1 MPVVAPLIVGVL
13 MISRCHYYYQA
24 CTHIYPN
31 GDIEVALTSSSAEDQ
46 LKHILEKARLA
57 AVTSE
62 VLDIG
67 PHTQAPSNLDFP
79 LLSSAFF
86 LNKRG
91 AFI

>member
-67 PHTQAPSNLDFP
+67 PHTRSLQSQLSPFILS
-79 LLSSAFF
+79 LLS
-86 LNKRG
+86 K
-91 AFI
+91 